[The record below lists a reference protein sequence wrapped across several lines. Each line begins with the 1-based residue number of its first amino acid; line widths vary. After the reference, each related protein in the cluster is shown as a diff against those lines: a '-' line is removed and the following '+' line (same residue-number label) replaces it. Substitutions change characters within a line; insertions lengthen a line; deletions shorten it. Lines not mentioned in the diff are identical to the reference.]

1 MSKPKRTPPPQ
12 KPPVTVP
19 GGPRAM
25 RNARATED
33 ATAEFQE
40 LHRELTALSLEGQK
54 RLLAI
59 VKKLL
64 RATRRP

>member
-1 MSKPKRTPPPQ
+1 
-12 KPPVTVP
+12 
-19 GGPRAM
+19 M